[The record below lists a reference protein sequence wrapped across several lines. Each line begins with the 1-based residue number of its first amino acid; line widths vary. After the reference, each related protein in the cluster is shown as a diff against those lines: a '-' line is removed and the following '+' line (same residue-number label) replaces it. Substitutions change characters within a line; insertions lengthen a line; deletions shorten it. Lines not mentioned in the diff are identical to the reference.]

1 MICDGMCLCNSSCVF
16 HPCAIAIENN
26 TQIII
31 HHPNSWEILYV
42 VSVILHT
49 CIWWCLQ
56 CLGQDRVLSLSYYHR
71 WTGTPPASL
80 WSGPPTPGQRTPGT
94 PDRAGTGGAPACPS
108 TGAVGAVVGPGQ
120 QSTGPGRKTG
130 SVKSRHNSVRKL
142 WQNTTAKCNVF
153 KFFFFKFFFT
163 PWYIIRY
170 RNTGLIL
177 PKIILMTTTIDLC
190 IYF

>member
-26 TQIII
+26 TNIII
-31 HHPNSWEILYV
+31 RHPNSWEILYV
-42 VSVILHT
+42 ILHVS
-49 CIWWCLQ
+49 WSLQ
-56 CLGQDRVLSLSYYHR
+56 CLGPDRVLSLSYYHR

-94 PDRAGTGGAPACPS
+94 TDRAGTGGAPACPS

-130 SVKSRHNSVRKL
+130 SVKSSHNCVRKL
-142 WQNTTAKCNVF
+142 CQKHL
-153 KFFFFKFFFT
+153 
-163 PWYIIRY
+163 R
-170 RNTGLIL
+170 
-177 PKIILMTTTIDLC
+177 KI
-190 IYF
+190 